1 MMCGYPRTDYLLI
14 MFPLGFWFDA
24 TMRVATTAIGGAL
37 LLASSSGG
45 YLLYRRWAGARME
58 ETAIPAEVNN

>member
-1 MMCGYPRTDYLLI
+1 MSVNETNKPVRCGGDRASEVRQLDE
-14 MFPLGFWFDA
+14 GG
-24 TMRVATTAIGGAL
+24 ATTLEWAL
-37 LLASSSGG
+37 LLAGSSGG